1 MQAGFYHTNAPVWQH
16 CFVAST
22 LDHLSFVSTVTCS
35 KGEGLPQWADQT
47 SMDKTPTLSQKFF
60 AETLGTAFLV
70 LIGPGSIPAT
80 LLLINGSAGKAT
92 FTMADLGMIGLAFA
106 VAIAAMVY
114 TIGHISGCHIN
125 PAVTL
130 AFAFT
135 KRIAW
140 SEAAVYIIAQFIG
153 ALLGA
158 LGIALIFGS
167 SAAAT
172 IGLGPT
178 NFNDASTSYLQ
189 ATAIEIVGTFLLLF
203 VIMGTAVDGRAP
215 AGWAGLIIG
224 LIVAGEVIVM
234 GPITGPSLNPAR
246 TFGPAVLQVLF
257 GGTYNLAHL
266 VVYFVG
272 PIVGAVLGV
281 LAYDF
286 ITRARAAAKSVA
298 SAVGG
303 K

>member
-1 MQAGFYHTNAPVWQH
+1 MFPIRKEGICH
-16 CFVAST
+16 CLA
-22 LDHLSFVSTVTCS
+22 
-35 KGEGLPQWADQT
+35 ENER
-47 SMDKTPTLSQKFF
+47 MDRTPTLMQKFV
-60 AETLGTAFLV
+60 AELLGTGFLV

-114 TIGHISGCHIN
+114 AIGHISGCHIN

-130 AFAFT
+130 AFAVT
-135 KRIAW
+135 KRISW
-140 SEAAVYIIAQFIG
+140 NEAIVYMIAQFIG
-153 ALLGA
+153 GILGA
-158 LGIALIFGS
+158 LGIALIFGG
-167 SAAAT
+167 SAAST
-172 IGLGPT
+172 IGFGPT
-178 NFNDASTSYLQ
+178 NFSEISTNYVQ
-189 ATAIEIVGTFLLLF
+189 AIGVEVVGTFLLLF

-246 TFGPAVLQVLF
+246 TLGPALIQVLF
-257 GGTYNLAHL
+257 GGTYNMAHL

-272 PIVGAVLGV
+272 PALGAVLGV
-281 LAYDF
+281 LGYDLM
-286 ITRARAAAKSVA
+286 TRARTAGSVELGGIEKT
-298 SAVGG
+298 AVEG

>member
-1 MQAGFYHTNAPVWQH
+1 
-16 CFVAST
+16 
-22 LDHLSFVSTVTCS
+22 
-35 KGEGLPQWADQT
+35 
-47 SMDKTPTLSQKFF
+47 MDRTPTLSQKFL
-60 AETLGTAFLV
+60 AEMLGTGFLV

-80 LLLINGSAGKAT
+80 LLLINGSGGKAT

-135 KRIAW
+135 KRISW
-140 SEAAVYIIAQFIG
+140 SEAGVYILAQFVG

-158 LGIALIFGS
+158 LGIALIFGV
-167 SAAAT
+167 SAAST

-178 NFNDASTSYLQ
+178 NFNEASTSYLQ
-189 ATAIEIVGTFLLLF
+189 AIAIEIVGTFLLLF

-246 TFGPAVLQVLF
+246 TFGPALLQVLF

-266 VVYFVG
+266 IVYFVG
-272 PIVGAVLGV
+272 PIIGAVLGV
-281 LAYDF
+281 VAYDF
-286 ITRARAAAKSVA
+286 MTRVRVMGSSELGGVEKT
-298 SAVGG
+298 AVEGT

>member
-1 MQAGFYHTNAPVWQH
+1 MT
-16 CFVAST
+16 
-22 LDHLSFVSTVTCS
+22 
-35 KGEGLPQWADQT
+35 
-47 SMDKTPTLSQKFF
+47 KTPTLTQKFF
-60 AETLGTAFLV
+60 AEMLGTGFLV

-80 LLLINGSAGKAT
+80 FLLINGGKTA
-92 FTMADLGMIGLAFA
+92 FTMADLGMIGIAFA

-130 AFAFT
+130 AFAVT
-135 KRIAW
+135 KRIPW
-140 SEAAVYIIAQFIG
+140 NEAVVYWVAQFVG
-153 ALLGA
+153 GFLGA
-158 LGIALIFGS
+158 LGIALIFGAS
-167 SAAAT
+167 SAAT
-172 IGLGPT
+172 LGLGPT
-178 NFNDASTSYLQ
+178 NFNEAVTSYPQ
-189 ATAIEIVGTFLLLF
+189 AMAIEAIGTFLLLF

-246 TFGPAVLQVLF
+246 TLGPAVLQVVF
-257 GGTYNLAHL
+257 GGTYNLTHL

-281 LAYDF
+281 LGYDF
-286 ITRARAAAKSVA
+286 LTRSRVVGTPELGGIEKT
-298 SAVGG
+298 AVEGQQS
-303 K
+303 

>member
-1 MQAGFYHTNAPVWQH
+1 MEAYRLFSGI
-16 CFVAST
+16 
-22 LDHLSFVSTVTCS
+22 LSL
-35 KGEGLPQWADQT
+35 KGECLPLWAGYN
-47 SMDKTPTLSQKFF
+47 SMTKTPTLSQKFF
-60 AETLGTAFLV
+60 AEMLGTGFLV

-92 FTMADLGMIGLAFA
+92 FTMADLGMIGIAFA

-140 SEAAVYIIAQFIG
+140 NEAAVYIVAQIIG
-153 ALLGA
+153 GILGA
-158 LGIALIFGS
+158 LGIALIFGA
-167 SAAAT
+167 SAAST
-172 IGLGPT
+172 IGFGPT
-178 NFNDASTSYLQ
+178 NFNEASTSYLQ
-189 ATAIEIVGTFLLLF
+189 ATGIEILGTFLLLF

-246 TFGPAVLQVLF
+246 TFGPVIIQVLF

-272 PIVGAVLGV
+272 PIIGAALGV
-281 LAYDF
+281 LGYDF
-286 ITRARAAAKSVA
+286 ITRARTTGAPELGGVEKAAVESK
-298 SAVGG
+298 
-303 K
+303 

>member
-1 MQAGFYHTNAPVWQH
+1 MY
-16 CFVAST
+16 
-22 LDHLSFVSTVTCS
+22 
-35 KGEGLPQWADQT
+35 ER
-47 SMDKTPTLSQKFF
+47 MDRTPTLTQKFV
-60 AETLGTAFLV
+60 AELLGTGFLV

-130 AFAFT
+130 AFAVT
-135 KRIAW
+135 KRISW
-140 SEAAVYIIAQFIG
+140 NEAVVYMVAQFLG
-153 ALLGA
+153 AILGA
-158 LGIALIFGS
+158 LGIALIFGG
-167 SAAAT
+167 AAAST
-172 IGLGPT
+172 IGFGPT
-178 NFNDASTSYLQ
+178 NFNDVSLSYLQ
-189 ATAIEIVGTFLLLF
+189 ATGIEIVGTFLLLF

-246 TFGPAVLQVLF
+246 TLGPALMQVWF
-257 GGTYNLAHL
+257 GGTYNMLHL

-272 PIVGAVLGV
+272 PAVGAVLGV
-281 LAYDF
+281 LGYDLM
-286 ITRARAAAKSVA
+286 TRARVVG
-298 SAVGG
+298 SAELGG
-303 K
+303 VEKTAVEGK

>member
-1 MQAGFYHTNAPVWQH
+1 MFSSDSYQLGRRIFAIAWQI
-16 CFVAST
+16 
-22 LDHLSFVSTVTCS
+22 D
-35 KGEGLPQWADQT
+35 ER
-47 SMDKTPTLSQKFF
+47 MERTPTLTQKFV
-60 AETLGTAFLV
+60 AELLGTGFLV

-114 TIGHISGCHIN
+114 AIGHISGCHIN

-130 AFAFT
+130 AFAVT
-135 KRIAW
+135 KRISW
-140 SEAAVYIIAQFIG
+140 NEAVVYMIAQFIG
-153 ALLGA
+153 GVLGA
-158 LGIALIFGS
+158 LGIALIFGG
-167 SAAAT
+167 AAAST
-172 IGLGPT
+172 IGFGPT
-178 NFNDASTSYLQ
+178 NFSEASIGYVQ
-189 ATAIEIVGTFLLLF
+189 ATGVEIVGTFLLLF

-246 TFGPAVLQVLF
+246 TLGPALMQVWF
-257 GGTYNLAHL
+257 GGAYNMAHL

-272 PIVGAVLGV
+272 PAIGAVLGV
-281 LAYDF
+281 LGYDLM
-286 ITRARAAAKSVA
+286 TRARVVG
-298 SAVGG
+298 SAELGG
-303 K
+303 VEKTAVEGK

>member
-1 MQAGFYHTNAPVWQH
+1 LCRGFIDVYRL
-16 CFVAST
+16 FSGI
-22 LDHLSFVSTVTCS
+22 LSL
-35 KGEGLPQWADQT
+35 KGECLPLWAGYN
-47 SMDKTPTLSQKFF
+47 SMTKTPTLSQKFF
-60 AETLGTAFLV
+60 AEMLGTGFLV

-92 FTMADLGMIGLAFA
+92 FTMADLGMIGIAFA

-140 SEAAVYIIAQFIG
+140 NEAAVYIIAQIIG
-153 ALLGA
+153 GILGA
-158 LGIALIFGS
+158 LGIALIFGA
-167 SAAAT
+167 SAAST
-172 IGLGPT
+172 IGFGPT
-178 NFNDASTSYLQ
+178 NFNEASTSYLQ
-189 ATAIEIVGTFLLLF
+189 ATGIEIVGTFLLLF

-246 TFGPAVLQVLF
+246 TFGPVIVQVLF

-266 VVYFVG
+266 LVYFVG

-281 LAYDF
+281 LGYDF
-286 ITRARAAAKSVA
+286 ITRTRATGAVELGGIEKAAVE
-298 SAVGG
+298 G

>member
-1 MQAGFYHTNAPVWQH
+1 
-16 CFVAST
+16 
-22 LDHLSFVSTVTCS
+22 
-35 KGEGLPQWADQT
+35 
-47 SMDKTPTLSQKFF
+47 MDKTPTLAQKFF
-60 AETLGTAFLV
+60 AELLGTGFLV

-80 LLLINGSAGKAT
+80 LLLINGSSGKAT
-92 FTMADLGMIGLAFA
+92 FTMADLGMIGIAFA

-130 AFAFT
+130 AFAVT
-135 KRIAW
+135 RRISW
-140 SEAAVYIIAQFIG
+140 SEAAVYIVAQIIG
-153 ALLGA
+153 GVLGA
-158 LGIALIFGS
+158 LGIALIFGA
-167 SAAAT
+167 AAAT
-172 IGLGPT
+172 TIGFGPT
-178 NFNDASTSYLQ
+178 NFNEASTSYLQ
-189 ATAIEIVGTFLLLF
+189 AGGIEILGTFLLLF

-246 TFGPAVLQVLF
+246 SFGPAIVQVMF

-272 PIVGAVLGV
+272 PIVGGILGV
-281 LAYDF
+281 LGYDLM
-286 ITRARAAAKSVA
+286 TRARTVGSAELGGIEKAAVE
-298 SAVGG
+298 G

>member
-1 MQAGFYHTNAPVWQH
+1 MAGQ
-16 CFVAST
+16 
-22 LDHLSFVSTVTCS
+22 D
-35 KGEGLPQWADQT
+35 
-47 SMDKTPTLSQKFF
+47 SMDRTPTLMQKFV
-60 AETLGTAFLV
+60 AEMFGTAFLV

-80 LLLINGSAGKAT
+80 LLLINGSSGKAT

-140 SEAAVYIIAQFIG
+140 SEAAIYIVAQFIG
-153 ALLGA
+153 AILGA
-158 LGIALIFGS
+158 LGIALIFGA
-167 SAAAT
+167 SAATT
-172 IGLGPT
+172 IGFGPT
-178 NFNDASTSYLQ
+178 NFNEASTSYLQ
-189 ATAIEIVGTFLLLF
+189 ATGIEIVGTFLLLF

-215 AGWAGLIIG
+215 VGWAGLIIG

-246 TFGPAVLQVLF
+246 TFGPALLQVLF

-266 VVYFVG
+266 IVYFVG
-272 PIVGAVLGV
+272 PIIGAVLGV
-281 LAYDF
+281 VVYDLMA
-286 ITRARAAAKSVA
+286 RARTVG
-298 SAVGG
+298 SAELGG
-303 K
+303 IEKTAVESQQ

>member
-1 MQAGFYHTNAPVWQH
+1 MSSNDSNQLRRRIFAIAWQMY
-16 CFVAST
+16 
-22 LDHLSFVSTVTCS
+22 
-35 KGEGLPQWADQT
+35 ER
-47 SMDKTPTLSQKFF
+47 MDRTPTLTQKFV
-60 AETLGTAFLV
+60 AELLGTGFLV

-130 AFAFT
+130 AFAVT
-135 KRIAW
+135 KRISW
-140 SEAAVYIIAQFIG
+140 NEAVVYMVAQFLG
-153 ALLGA
+153 AILGA
-158 LGIALIFGS
+158 LGIALIFGG
-167 SAAAT
+167 AAAST
-172 IGLGPT
+172 IGFGPT
-178 NFNDASTSYLQ
+178 NFNDVSLSYLQ
-189 ATAIEIVGTFLLLF
+189 ATGIEIVGTFLLLF

-246 TFGPAVLQVLF
+246 TLGPALMQVWF
-257 GGTYNLAHL
+257 GGTYNMLHL

-272 PIVGAVLGV
+272 PVVGAVLGV
-281 LAYDF
+281 LGYDLM
-286 ITRARAAAKSVA
+286 TRARVVG
-298 SAVGG
+298 SAELGG
-303 K
+303 VEKTAVEGK

>member
-1 MQAGFYHTNAPVWQH
+1 MSSRDSYQLRRRIFAIAWQMYEH
-16 CFVAST
+16 
-22 LDHLSFVSTVTCS
+22 
-35 KGEGLPQWADQT
+35 
-47 SMDKTPTLSQKFF
+47 MDRTPTLTQKFV
-60 AETLGTAFLV
+60 AELLGTGFLV

-130 AFAFT
+130 AFAVT
-135 KRIAW
+135 KRIPW
-140 SEAAVYIIAQFIG
+140 NEAVIYMVAQFIG
-153 ALLGA
+153 GILGA
-158 LGIALIFGS
+158 LGIALIFGGT
-167 SAAAT
+167 AAST
-172 IGLGPT
+172 IGFGPT
-178 NFNDASTSYLQ
+178 NFNDVSLSYLQ
-189 ATAIEIVGTFLLLF
+189 ATGIEVVGTFLLLF

-246 TFGPAVLQVLF
+246 TLGPALMQAWF
-257 GGTYNLAHL
+257 GGSYNMSHL

-281 LAYDF
+281 LGYDLM
-286 ITRARAAAKSVA
+286 TRARVA
-298 SAVGG
+298 GSAELGG
-303 K
+303 IEKTAVEGK